1 MSFFLTGPIAVS
13 LLVYNER
20 LTVVLGLFTLILA
33 LAVFLSCR
41 SGLTLLNKIGLKKL
55 ANSKCY
61 QTFFKYHTYYWWVFW
76 LMFVIHLL
84 AAIMHLGFK
93 NSGDPDA
100 YLHIYSVIFGV
111 AAVIAL
117 VVVSFSCRGIAGILR
132 LFSERKVNDFRSL
145 GRLFRFHAYYWLL
158 FFLVIATHFTISF
171 IHNGLWPSAV

>member
-1 MSFFLTGPIAVS
+1 
-13 LLVYNER
+13 
-20 LTVVLGLFTLILA
+20 
-33 LAVFLSCR
+33 
-41 SGLTLLNKIGLKKL
+41 
-55 ANSKCY
+55 
-61 QTFFKYHTYYWWVFW
+61 
-76 LMFVIHLL
+76 MFVIHLL

-132 LFSERKVNDFRSL
+132 LFSERKVNDFHSL
-145 GRLFRFHAYYWLL
+145 GRLFRLHAYYWLL
-158 FFLVIATHFTISF
+158 FFMVIVAHFIIGF